1 MASSLQPS
9 LSPSFSPSFSP
20 SVSRASSVSGRV
32 PAPEIDH
39 VKSGRAWARE
49 VREAWEPLIL
59 TLDGGGIRGYS
70 SLLILQAL
78 MHEVYLWERKLDET
92 DPIPNSIWRT
102 LTEDE
107 LQPCHYFDFMYGTST
122 GGLIATM
129 LGRLRM
135 TVRDCLTIYRQVGED
150 LFGHKRNVI
159 PLATKYH
166 HKPLEKAVQNIVKS
180 KCTLHKDC
188 EGLDWH
194 PWHMDG
200 GETAHYDSE
209 DKHQRI
215 CQSVCLTATHGNS
228 ISAAHLLRTY
238 DHHYPE
244 RPPPWI
250 IPYNAGADKLRI
262 WEVTRAT
269 SAAPFYFK
277 MLEAELE
284 GGVKAFRD
292 GGIRENNPSGAAW
305 SEFISLYGMEAYH
318 RGEANA
324 TPALLLSNVLIKYT
338 DGEKQ
343 HDRMLAEAKGE
354 GENTWYKRLNVS
366 TGLEHMKLDDWVKG
380 PWRDP
385 AAAEDRYVPGT
396 VPLLSVELGKPPTN
410 ALRSEPSIVP
420 GGQSLTRMEKVTKEY
435 LERDFDGRF
444 DTYAPPKVML
454 EQAAE
459 KLVRHRRARER
470 TRTEKPGRWNTFMGD
485 HLIGN
490 HVHVNGNG
498 NSNGMAS

>member
-9 LSPSFSPSFSP
+9 LSPSFGPSFSP
-20 SVSRASSVSGRV
+20 SVSRASSVSGRI
-32 PAPEIDH
+32 PAPEIDD

-49 VREAWEPLIL
+49 VREPWEPLIL

-78 MHEVYLWERKLDET
+78 MHEVYLWERRLDGT
-92 DPIPNSIWRT
+92 DPIPNSTWRT

-150 LFGHKRNVI
+150 LFGHKRNVV

-200 GETAHYDSE
+200 GETAHHDSE

-228 ISAAHLLRTY
+228 ISAAYLLRTY

-318 RGEANA
+318 RSEANA
-324 TPALLLSNVLIKYT
+324 TPALLLSVGTGRPDLSADGFPAAWPGPFGQFKLTKKIADIFAVFQNVLIKYT

-385 AAAEDRYVPGT
+385 AAAEDRYVLGT
-396 VPLLSVELGKPPTN
+396 IPLPSIELGRPPTN

-420 GGQSLTRMEKVTKEY
+420 GGQSLTRMEKVTQEY

-444 DTYAPPKVML
+444 DTYAPPKMML

-459 KLVRHRRARER
+459 KL
-470 TRTEKPGRWNTFMGD
+470 
-485 HLIGN
+485 
-490 HVHVNGNG
+490 
-498 NSNGMAS
+498 